1 LSPSPPIGCEPARA
15 RSKNEL
21 SDFLGQL
28 KRAGPKSPAF
38 SLAKLTYSA
47 RLAIYMFGQIGHIHV
62 ARKVL
67 TVTLE
72 TILKDAV
79 RDAIG
84 ETIADDVRE
93 IVAKESRKALRERE
107 DQLTTLVRGAVA
119 SAIAEMLNGKAS
131 HDPH

>member
-1 LSPSPPIGCEPARA
+1 
-15 RSKNEL
+15 
-21 SDFLGQL
+21 
-28 KRAGPKSPAF
+28 
-38 SLAKLTYSA
+38 
-47 RLAIYMFGQIGHIHV
+47 MFGQIGHIHV